1 MAKKKVLHPL
11 WIILLIVAAVFL
23 FKSDVFKTPTEVEA
37 TSIWCESVNRERC
50 CELGC
55 HWSTWNGGSCGHPY
69 FCNIGEDEGSCERIS
84 GCTWVNDTCNADK
97 LACNWS
103 CNDSGGGSGD
113 KPGQGAGG
121 DAGGDAGGG
130 LF

>member
-1 MAKKKVLHPL
+1 MAKKKALHPL

-37 TSIWCESVNRERC
+37 TSIWCGGVDQKRC

-55 HWSTWNGGSCGHPY
+55 HWNGKICGHPY
-69 FCNIGEDEGSCERIS
+69 FCNIGKDEGNCKRIS
-84 GCTWVNDTCNADK
+84 GCTWVDNTCKADK
-97 LACNWS
+97 SACNWS

-113 KPGQGAGG
+113 RPGQGSGG
-121 DAGGDAGGG
+121 GAGGG